1 MSDNEIKERRERD
14 VDSGKDKTFEK
25 CSTIENIR
33 DQLILFTQV
42 GSTIPPKLT
51 SLFLETWLKV
61 TEGGLMG
68 GRGWTKSR
76 NRDF

>member
-14 VDSGKDKTFEK
+14 VDSGIDKTFEK

-51 SLFLETWLKV
+51 SLFLET
-61 TEGGLMG
+61 
-68 GRGWTKSR
+68 
-76 NRDF
+76 

>member
-61 TEGGLMG
+61 SEGMLKG